1 MFKNL
6 IMWILNNVFHIQTQT
21 TQKEVEDNTKYAL
34 DYENI
39 DDINFNAIFSNKLA
53 NYTIGDSELDIIGEN
68 ERAKILSKV
77 SKSMWKK
84 MSKIVSMAFGYGGV
98 LLIPYVQGAKLHY
111 NIVSQNR
118 LTIDMMDGEDITGA
132 TILAEKKTI
141 QGTIKSTIYYR
152 WTNYQVKNGNIEITQ
167 EFSNEEGKKIP
178 APDFW
183 KNIPTKMEITGVD
196 RCLFGY
202 IKSPINNRRGN
213 DKYGVPITYG
223 CDATILEIKN
233 TLKQLAREYE
243 LKQAFVGIDDT
254 LFNGNNKASDSG
266 LFKKFSTDS
275 EDFFQVFDPEFRNYM
290 DRLEELYRRL
300 EHEVGTSG
308 GILSQVQTANATATE
323 IKRAMYDTFVLISQ
337 MRANIEKALEDF
349 FYSCDVL
356 SNAYN
361 VTPQGEYDINYDWED
376 GLVEDSNETFSRM
389 ITAESK
395 GIISKAEI
403 REWLHPE
410 ETLEES
416 QEAIDEIQEQNP
428 SIEDLLGTREDLGNN
443 KEDKKGNSEDKKK
456 NIKE

>member
-152 WTNYQVKNGNIEITQ
+152 WTNYQVKNGN
-167 EFSNEEGKKIP
+167 
-178 APDFW
+178 
-183 KNIPTKMEITGVD
+183 MEITGVD

-410 ETLEES
+410 ETLAES
-416 QEAIDEIQEQNP
+416 QEAIDEIKEQNP
-428 SIEDLLGTREDLGNN
+428 NIEDLLGTKLETQDI
-443 KEDKKGNSEDKKK
+443 EE
-456 NIKE
+456 